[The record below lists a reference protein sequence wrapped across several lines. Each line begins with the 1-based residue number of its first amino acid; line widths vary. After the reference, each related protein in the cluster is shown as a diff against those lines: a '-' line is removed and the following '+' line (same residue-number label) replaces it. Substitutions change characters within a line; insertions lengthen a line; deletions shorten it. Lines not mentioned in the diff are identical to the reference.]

1 MTLQD
6 KTINMKLKAS
16 NARQAK
22 IIEFLEDRPI
32 TYIFT
37 EAMEM
42 YMKVHEA
49 MHNKAISEALDLQ
62 ADTGK
67 PPKSPSEDKGNGT
80 GETPNTAS
88 AAKTFLN
95 R

>member
-1 MTLQD
+1 MTIQD

-49 MHNKAISEALDLQ
+49 MHSKAIGEALDLQ
-62 ADTGK
+62 ATPVK
-67 PPKSPSEDKGNGT
+67 PPESPSEDKGHGT
-80 GETPNTAS
+80 GEAPKTAS